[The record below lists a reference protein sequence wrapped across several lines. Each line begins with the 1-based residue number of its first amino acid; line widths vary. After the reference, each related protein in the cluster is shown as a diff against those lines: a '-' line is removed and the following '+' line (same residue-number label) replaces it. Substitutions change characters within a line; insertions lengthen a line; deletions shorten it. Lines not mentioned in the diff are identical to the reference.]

1 MTAILCRPPKNLFR
15 DQKALL
21 AAITN
26 GDGRMVELLVEHGA
40 NIYQVNEDD
49 AFSLHLAAALSHNSI
64 CNTLLDQG
72 IDVDYKG
79 DYAYILLMVAA
90 FRGHRAVFDLLL
102 SKFANANAVNSEGIS
117 VLLSLRY
124 RRGCYASLSAG
135 NCTTME
141 LENEDY

>member
-1 MTAILCRPPKNLFR
+1 MTAILCRPSKKLFR

-21 AAITN
+21 AAITKN

-90 FRGHRAVFDLLL
+90 FREHRAVFDLLL
-102 SKFANANAVNSEGIS
+102 SKFANANAVNNKGIS
-117 VLLSLRY
+117 VYGGPLR
-124 RRGCYASLSAG
+124 AAI
-135 NCTTME
+135 
-141 LENEDY
+141 